1 MERTENKMKVSEDKI
16 FQFIVAYIK
25 ENQRSPTHKEIAKA
39 MKCSTSTLHPRLNNL
54 QMVGKIEI
62 TPRARRG
69 IRVPGYQFVENTHN
83 CTEVVGLSAQ
93 ERKDL
98 TTLASDFRLLK
109 REDAREIIDTCK
121 SYSEG
126 QQKIMRVYENVY
138 MTNK

>member
-1 MERTENKMKVSEDKI
+1 MKVSEDKI

-25 ENQRSPTHKEIAKA
+25 ESGRSPTHKEIAQA

-69 IRVPGYQFVENTHN
+69 IRVRGYQFVETVPN
-83 CTEVVGLSAQ
+83 CRTITSLSAQ

-98 TTLASDFRLLK
+98 TTLASDFRLLE
-109 REDAREIIDTCK
+109 REDVREIIDTCK

-138 MTNK
+138 MHQ

>member
-1 MERTENKMKVSEDKI
+1 MRISEDDI

-83 CTEVVGLSAQ
+83 CTEAVGLSAQ

-98 TTLASDFRLLK
+98 ITLASDFGLLE
-109 REDAREIIDTCK
+109 REDVQEIIET
-121 SYSEG
+121 SLTYAEG
-126 QQKIMRVYENVY
+126 QRKIMRVYENVY
-138 MTNK
+138 M